1 MSKGRKLRWMRLD
14 NAAKIYPAAQREN
27 WSNIFRLSA
36 TLSEDVDTAAL
47 QLALDVTV
55 TRFPSIAARLR
66 RGVFWYYLEQ
76 VERPPQ
82 IRMEHSYPLTRMGR
96 REMRQCAFRVIV
108 YGKRI
113 ALEVFHALTD
123 GSGALIFLKT
133 LLAEYLQRKY
143 GVSIPAEQGV
153 LDRQEEPCEAEMED
167 SFQKYAGPVQ
177 ISRQGTDA
185 FRLTGTPEKDGFLNL
200 TCFQLPVKAV
210 VEKAREYGVSVTS
223 FLCGVMMMALQE
235 LQEQWVPNRKKR
247 KAIKV
252 LLPVNLRNLFPSRS
266 LRNFMLYTTPELDP
280 RMGHYSFREAC
291 KIVHHHMGLDVTAK
305 RMSMLIATNV
315 SSERNVIVR
324 VMPLF
329 VKNLVMKAVF
339 NAVGER
345 KTCLSLSNLGTVKLP
360 DVMSTYVERMDFIL
374 GAQATAPHNCGVLSY
389 GDTLYINFIRN
400 VREADLERQFYLTL
414 RDMGLPVQVQSN
426 RG

>member
-1 MSKGRKLRWMRLD
+1 
-14 NAAKIYPAAQREN
+14 
-27 WSNIFRLSA
+27 
-36 TLSEDVDTAAL
+36 
-47 QLALDVTV
+47 
-55 TRFPSIAARLR
+55 
-66 RGVFWYYLEQ
+66 
-76 VERPPQ
+76 
-82 IRMEHSYPLTRMGR
+82 
-96 REMRQCAFRVIV
+96 
-108 YGKRI
+108 
-113 ALEVFHALTD
+113 
-123 GSGALIFLKT
+123 
-133 LLAEYLQRKY
+133 
-143 GVSIPAEQGV
+143 
-153 LDRQEEPCEAEMED
+153 
-167 SFQKYAGPVQ
+167 
-177 ISRQGTDA
+177 
-185 FRLTGTPEKDGFLNL
+185 
-200 TCFQLPVKAV
+200 
-210 VEKAREYGVSVTS
+210 
-223 FLCGVMMMALQE
+223 
-235 LQEQWVPNRKKR
+235 
-247 KAIKV
+247 
-252 LLPVNLRNLFPSRS
+252 
-266 LRNFMLYTTPELDP
+266 MLYTTPELDP

>member
-1 MSKGRKLRWMRLD
+1 MPEQRKLRWMRLD
-14 NAAKIYPAAQREN
+14 NAAKIYPAARRQN

-36 TLSEDVDTAAL
+36 TLSEDVDTAVL
-47 QLALDVTV
+47 QLALDVTAA
-55 TRFPSIAARLR
+55 RFPSIAARLR
-66 RGVFWYYLEQ
+66 RGAFWYYLEQ
-76 VERPPQ
+76 VDKAPL
-82 IRMEHSYPLTRMGR
+82 IRMEHSYPLTRMGK

-123 GSGALIFLKT
+123 GNGALIFLKT
-133 LLAEYLQRKY
+133 LLAEYLQQKY
-143 GVSIPAEQGV
+143 GITIPAEQGV
-153 LDRQEEPCEAEMED
+153 LDRQEEPGDAELED

-177 ISRQGTDA
+177 ISRQGSDA
-185 FRLTGTPEKDGFLNL
+185 FHLTGTPEKDGYLNL
-200 TCFQLPVKAV
+200 TCFQLPVAAV
-210 VEKAREYGVSVTS
+210 LEKARGLGVSVTS
-223 FLCGVMMMALQE
+223 FLCAAMMMALQE
-235 LQEQWVPNRKKR
+235 LQEQWVPNIRKR

-252 LLPVNLRNLFPSRS
+252 LIPVNLRNLFPSRS
-266 LRNFMLYTTPELDP
+266 LRNFMLYTIPELDP
-280 RMGHYSFREAC
+280 RMGKYSFEEAC
-291 KIVHHHMGLDVTAK
+291 KVVHHHMGLDVTAK

-315 SSERNVIVR
+315 GNERSMIVR

-339 NAVGER
+339 SAVGER
-345 KTCLSLSNLGTVKLP
+345 KSCLSLSNLGAVKLP
-360 DVMSTYVERMDFIL
+360 EVMSTYVKRMDFIL

-389 GDTLYINFIRN
+389 GDTLYINFIRS
-400 VREADLERQFYLTL
+400 VREPELEYQFHRVL

>member
-1 MSKGRKLRWMRLD
+1 MSEQRKLRWMRLD
-14 NAAKIYPAAQREN
+14 NAAKIYPAARRQN

-36 TLSEDVDTAAL
+36 TLTETVDTAVL
-47 QLALDVTV
+47 QSALDVTAA
-55 TRFPSIAARLR
+55 RFPSIAARLR

-76 VERPPQ
+76 VDRLPA
-82 IRMEHSYPLTRMGR
+82 IRMENSYPLARMSKK
-96 REMRQCAFRVIV
+96 EMRRCAFRVIV

-123 GSGALIFLKT
+123 GNGALIFLKT
-133 LLAEYLQRKY
+133 LLAEYLQQKY
-143 GVSIPAEQGV
+143 GITVPAEQGI
-153 LDRQEEPCEAEMED
+153 LERTEAPRESEMED
-167 SFQKYAGPVQ
+167 SFLKYAGPVQ
-177 ISRQGTDA
+177 ISRQGSNA

-200 TCFQLPVKAV
+200 TCFRLPVAEV
-210 VEKAREYGVSVTS
+210 LEKARGLGVSVTS
-223 FLCGVMMMALQE
+223 YLCAAMMMALQE
-235 LQEQWVPNRKKR
+235 MQEQWVPNIKKR

-252 LLPVNLRNLFPSRS
+252 LIPVNLRNLFPSRS

-280 RMGHYSFREAC
+280 RMGKYSFEEAC
-291 KIVHHHMGLDVTAK
+291 KVVHHHMGLDVTAK

-315 SSERNVIVR
+315 GNERSLLVR

-329 VKNLVMKAVF
+329 LKNLVMKAVF

-345 KTCLSLSNLGTVKLP
+345 KSCLSLSNLGAVKLP
-360 DVMSTYVERMDFIL
+360 DVMSTYIERMDFIL

-389 GDTLYINFIRN
+389 GDTLYINFIRS
-400 VREADLERQFYLTL
+400 VQEPELEYRFYCVL
-414 RDMGLPVQVQSN
+414 RDLGLPVQVQSN